1 MLNCYLVCKK
11 KVIHI
16 LNIFYCLFF
25 TNFSQQKFVNL
36 LTQLSINNYAL
47 INQLS
52 INFSNGL
59 SIITGETGAGKSI
72 LLGALGLVLGNRAD
86 LSSLK
91 DTSTKCI
98 VEAKLEIANYNLQDF
113 FEKVDLDYEAETII
127 RREILPS
134 GKSRAFVNDTPVTL
148 SVLNELRSKL
158 IDVHSQHQTMQLSD
172 VNFQFSILDA
182 LAKNSERIA
191 SYQRGYQQLNQLKRD
206 LTDLETQQREANQQY
221 DYNLH
226 LCKELEEA
234 NIQIDEQEELEI
246 TLEKLNNIEDI
257 KLNLSEALEISINDE
272 IGIQNLLNTL
282 ENRLSKIANFSKKY
296 QEISERITSV
306 KIEMDDI
313 IAELENANENVDF
326 NPNEVE
332 IINDRLQLLYNLQK
346 KHYVNSNEELVAV
359 FESLSN
365 KVAQVASA
373 DEVIQQKQEEIN
385 QVSEKLDKVASLIS
399 KARIQ
404 SIPKLTKE
412 LQTLLADLGM
422 ENARFFIKIHS
433 TETYFSNGKD
443 ELEFL
448 FSANKGGN
456 FGELKKVAS
465 GGELSRIM
473 LSVKKVLSE
482 NAQLPTIIF
491 DEIDTGVS
499 GEVSNK
505 IAAIMQQMSQHMQV
519 IAITHL
525 PQIAAK
531 GMQHYK
537 VYKEEVSGKTTTNLK
552 QLSIDERI
560 VEIAEMLSGK
570 NISDS
575 AITHAKELLN

>member
-1 MLNCYLVCKK
+1 M
-11 KVIHI
+11 
-16 LNIFYCLFF
+16 
-25 TNFSQQKFVNL
+25 

-52 INFSNGL
+52 IDFSSGL

-98 VEAKLEIANYNLQDF
+98 VEAKVAISNYNLEAF
-113 FEKVDLDYEAETII
+113 FNEVDLDYEAETII

-148 SVLNELRSKL
+148 AVLNQLRTKL

-172 VNFQFSILDA
+172 VAFQFSILDA
-182 LAKNSERIA
+182 LAKNKARIE
-191 SYQRGYQQLNQLKRD
+191 SYKRGFTKLNQLKKE
-206 LTDLETQQREANQQY
+206 LASLVEIQKEANQQY

-226 LCKELEEA
+226 LFKELEEA
-234 NIQIDEQEELEI
+234 KIQVDEQEELEEK
-246 TLEKLNNIEDI
+246 LEKLNNIEDI
-257 KLNLSEALEISINDE
+257 KLNLSEALELTINEE

-282 ENRLSKIANFSKKY
+282 ENRLSKIAVFSKEY
-296 QEISERITSV
+296 QELSDRITSV
-306 KIEMDDI
+306 KIEVDDVVG
-313 IAELENANENVDF
+313 ELENANENVDF
-326 NPNEVE
+326 NPNEAE
-332 IINDRLQLLYNLQK
+332 EINDRLQLLYNLQK
-346 KHYVNSNEELVAV
+346 KHYVSSNKELIKV
-359 FESLSN
+359 FEDLSE
-365 KVAQVASA
+365 KVAQVESA
-373 DEVIQQKQEEIN
+373 DEVINLKQKEIDD
-385 QVSEKLDKVASLIS
+385 VSEKLDKVAALIS
-399 KARIQ
+399 NARTK

-412 LQTLLADLGM
+412 LQVLLTDLGM
-422 ENARFFIKIHS
+422 ENARFSIKINLS
-433 TETYFSNGKD
+433 KNYFSNGKD

-448 FSANKGGN
+448 FSANKGGS

-473 LSVKKVLSE
+473 LSVKTVLSK
-482 NAQLPTIIF
+482 NTQLPTIIF

-505 IAAIMQQMSQHMQV
+505 IAAIMQQMSNNMQV

-531 GMQHYK
+531 GVNHYK
-537 VYKEEVSGKTTTNLK
+537 VYKKEIKGITTTNLK
-552 QLSIDERI
+552 LLSSDER
-560 VEIAEMLSGK
+560 VREIAEMLSGK
-570 NISDS
+570 DISDS
-575 AITHAKELLN
+575 ALTHAKELLN

>member
-1 MLNCYLVCKK
+1 
-11 KVIHI
+11 
-16 LNIFYCLFF
+16 
-25 TNFSQQKFVNL
+25 L

-47 INQLS
+47 INHLS
-52 INFSNGL
+52 IDFSSGL

-98 VEAKLEIANYNLQDF
+98 VEAKVAISNYNLQDF
-113 FEKVDLDYEAETII
+113 FTSVDLDYEAETII

-148 SVLNELRSKL
+148 NILNELRSKL

-172 VNFQFSILDA
+172 ASFQFEILDA
-182 LAKNSERIA
+182 LAKNTDRIA
-191 SYQRGYQQLNQLKRD
+191 SYKRGFIQLGSLKKE
-206 LTDLETQQREANQQY
+206 LLSLETAQKEANKQY

-226 LCKELEEA
+226 LFTELEDA
-234 NIQIDEQEELEI
+234 NVKEGEQSGLEEK
-246 TLEKLNNIEDI
+246 LEKLNNIEDI
-257 KLNLSEALEISINDE
+257 KLNLSESLELSINE
-272 IGIQNLLNTL
+272 EVGLQNLLNTL
-282 ENRLSKIANFSKKY
+282 EFKTSKIASFSKGYK
-296 QEISERITSV
+296 ELADRITSI
-306 KIEMDDI
+306 KIEVDDI
-313 IAELENANENVDF
+313 VSELETANENVDF

-332 IINDRLQLLYNLQK
+332 EINDRLQLLYNLQK
-346 KHYVNSNEELVAV
+346 KHYVNSNKELLLVFEELSDKVRKV
-359 FESLSN
+359 ESAEGDLNN
-365 KVAQVASA
+365 K
-373 DEVIQQKQEEIN
+373 KEEI
-385 QVSEKLDKVASLIS
+385 SAISAKLDAVAEKIS
-399 KARIQ
+399 KART
-404 SIPKLTKE
+404 SAIPKLTKQLE
-412 LQTLLADLGM
+412 FLLTDLGM
-422 ENARFFIKIHS
+422 ENARFSIKA
-433 TETYFSNGKD
+433 TLTNTYFSNGKD
-443 ELEFL
+443 HLEFL

-482 NAQLPTIIF
+482 NTQLPTIIF

-505 IAAIMQQMSQHMQV
+505 IAAIMGLMGNNMQV

-531 GMQHYK
+531 GSNHYK
-537 VYKEEVSGKTTTNLK
+537 VYKEEINGVTTTNLK
-552 QLSIDERI
+552 QLSVEDRI
-560 VEIAEMLSGK
+560 KEIAEMLSGK
-570 NISDS
+570 DISDS
-575 AITHAKELLN
+575 ALTHAKELLS

>member
-1 MLNCYLVCKK
+1 M
-11 KVIHI
+11 
-16 LNIFYCLFF
+16 
-25 TNFSQQKFVNL
+25 

-47 INQLS
+47 INHLS
-52 INFSNGL
+52 IDFSSGL

-98 VEAKLEIANYNLQDF
+98 VEAKVAISNYSLQDF
-113 FEKVDLDYEAETII
+113 FISVDLDYEAETII

-148 SVLNELRSKL
+148 NVLNELRSKL

-172 VNFQFSILDA
+172 ASFQFEILDA
-182 LAKNSERIA
+182 LAKNTDRIA
-191 SYQRGYQQLNQLKRD
+191 SYKRGFIQLSSLKKE
-206 LTDLETQQREANQQY
+206 LLSLEAAQKEANKQY

-226 LCKELEEA
+226 LFTELEDA
-234 NIQIDEQEELEI
+234 DIKADEQSALEEK
-246 TLEKLNNIEDI
+246 LEKLNNIEDI
-257 KLNLSEALEISINDE
+257 KLNLSESLELSINE
-272 IGIQNLLNTL
+272 EVGLQNLLNTL
-282 ENRLSKIANFSKKY
+282 EFKTSKIASFSKEYK
-296 QEISERITSV
+296 ELADRITSI
-306 KIEMDDI
+306 KIEVDDI
-313 IAELENANENVDF
+313 VSELETANENVDF

-332 IINDRLQLLYNLQK
+332 EINDRLQLLYNLQK
-346 KHYVNSNEELVAV
+346 KHYVNSNKELLLVFEELSDKVRKV
-359 FESLSN
+359 ESAEGDLNN
-365 KVAQVASA
+365 K
-373 DEVIQQKQEEIN
+373 KEEI
-385 QVSEKLDKVASLIS
+385 SAISAKLDAVAEKIS
-399 KARIQ
+399 KART
-404 SIPKLTKE
+404 SAIPKLTKQLE
-412 LQTLLADLGM
+412 FLLTDLGM
-422 ENARFFIKIHS
+422 ENARFSIKA
-433 TETYFSNGKD
+433 TLTNTYFSNGKD
-443 ELEFL
+443 NLEFL

-482 NAQLPTIIF
+482 NTQLPTIIF

-505 IAAIMQQMSQHMQV
+505 IAAIMGLMGNNMQV

-531 GMQHYK
+531 GSNHYK
-537 VYKEEVSGKTTTNLK
+537 VYKEEINGVTTTNLK
-552 QLSIDERI
+552 QLSVEERI
-560 VEIAEMLSGK
+560 KEIAEMLSGK
-570 NISDS
+570 DISDS
-575 AITHAKELLN
+575 ALTHAKELLS

>member
-1 MLNCYLVCKK
+1 M
-11 KVIHI
+11 
-16 LNIFYCLFF
+16 
-25 TNFSQQKFVNL
+25 

-47 INQLS
+47 INHLS
-52 INFSNGL
+52 IDFSSGL

-98 VEAKLEIANYNLQDF
+98 VEAKVAISNYSLQDF
-113 FEKVDLDYEAETII
+113 FTSVDLDYEAETII

-148 SVLNELRSKL
+148 NILNELRSKL

-172 VNFQFSILDA
+172 ASFQFEILDA
-182 LAKNSERIA
+182 LAKNTDRIA
-191 SYQRGYQQLNQLKRD
+191 SYKRGFIQLGSLKKE
-206 LTDLETQQREANQQY
+206 LLSLETAQKEANKQY

-226 LCKELEEA
+226 LFTELEDA
-234 NIQIDEQEELEI
+234 NIKEDEQSGLEEK
-246 TLEKLNNIEDI
+246 LEKLNNIEDI
-257 KLNLSEALEISINDE
+257 KLNLSESLELSIHE
-272 IGIQNLLNTL
+272 EVGLQNLLNTL
-282 ENRLSKIANFSKKY
+282 EFKISKTASFSKEY
-296 QEISERITSV
+296 QELADRITSM

-313 IAELENANENVDF
+313 VSELETANENVDF

-332 IINDRLQLLYNLQK
+332 EINDRLQLLYNLQK
-346 KHYVNSNEELVAV
+346 KHYVNSNKELLLVFEELSDKVRKV
-359 FESLSN
+359 ESAEGDLNN
-365 KVAQVASA
+365 K
-373 DEVIQQKQEEIN
+373 KEEI
-385 QVSEKLDKVASLIS
+385 SAISAKLDAVAEKIS
-399 KARIQ
+399 KART
-404 SIPKLTKE
+404 SAIPKLTKQLE
-412 LQTLLADLGM
+412 FLLTDLGM
-422 ENARFFIKIHS
+422 ENARFSIKA
-433 TETYFSNGKD
+433 TLTNTYFSNGKD
-443 ELEFL
+443 HLEFL

-482 NAQLPTIIF
+482 NTQLPTIIF

-505 IAAIMQQMSQHMQV
+505 IAAIMGLMGNNMQV

-531 GMQHYK
+531 GSNHYK
-537 VYKEEVSGKTTTNLK
+537 VYKEEINGVTTTNLK
-552 QLSIDERI
+552 QLSVEERI
-560 VEIAEMLSGK
+560 KEIAEMLSGK
-570 NISDS
+570 DISDS
-575 AITHAKELLN
+575 ALTHAKELLS

>member
-1 MLNCYLVCKK
+1 M
-11 KVIHI
+11 
-16 LNIFYCLFF
+16 
-25 TNFSQQKFVNL
+25 

-47 INQLS
+47 INKLS
-52 INFSNGL
+52 IDFSSGL

-91 DTSTKCI
+91 DTSHKCI
-98 VEAKLEIANYNLQDF
+98 VEAKVAISNYSLEDF
-113 FEKVDLDYEAETII
+113 FNEVDLDYEPETII

-148 SVLNELRSKL
+148 SVLNQLRTKL

-172 VNFQFSILDA
+172 NNFQFSILDA
-182 LAKNSERIA
+182 LAKNHARIA
-191 SYQRGYQQLNQLKRD
+191 SYKRGFVQLNKLKRE
-206 LTDLETQQREANQQY
+206 LGQLEATQLEANQQY

-226 LCKELEEA
+226 LYKELEEA
-234 NIQIDEQEELEI
+234 KVKVDEQAVLEEK
-246 TLEKLNNIEDI
+246 LEKLNNIEDI
-257 KLNLSEALEISINDE
+257 RNNLSEALEITINEE
-272 IGIQNLLNTL
+272 IGIQNLLYTL
-282 ENRLSKIANFSKKY
+282 ENRLTKISSFSKDY
-296 QEISERITSV
+296 QEISERVTSI
-306 KIEMDDI
+306 KIEIDDI
-313 IAELENANENVDF
+313 VTELENANESVDF

-332 IINDRLQLLYNLQK
+332 EINDRLQLLYNLQK
-346 KHYVNSNEELVAV
+346 KHAVNSNKELITVFDELSEKVGIVESAV
-359 FESLSN
+359 
-365 KVAQVASA
+365 
-373 DEVIQQKQEEIN
+373 EVINKKQEEIDA
-385 QVSEKLDKVASLIS
+385 VSEKLDKVAGLIT
-399 KARIQ
+399 KARTT

-412 LQTLLADLGM
+412 LHVLLTDLGM
-422 ENARFFIKIHS
+422 ENARFSIKIKP
-433 TETYFSNGKD
+433 TKNYFSNGKD

-482 NAQLPTIIF
+482 NTQLPTIIF

-505 IAAIMQQMSQHMQV
+505 IAAIMQKMSNNMQV

-531 GMQHYK
+531 GNSHYK
-537 VYKEEVSGKTTTNLK
+537 VYKKEINGITTTNLK
-552 QLSIDERI
+552 QLTSEERI
-560 VEIAEMLSGK
+560 KEIAEMLSGK
-570 NISDS
+570 DISDS
-575 AITHAKELLN
+575 AFRHAKELLN

>member
-1 MLNCYLVCKK
+1 MLK
-11 KVIHI
+11 
-16 LNIFYCLFF
+16 
-25 TNFSQQKFVNL
+25 
-36 LTQLSINNYAL
+36 QLSINNYAL
-47 INQLS
+47 INELT
-52 INFSNGL
+52 IDFSDGL

-91 DTSTKCI
+91 DTSKKCI
-98 VEAKLEIANYNLQDF
+98 VEAKVAIANYNLEPF
-113 FEKVDLDYEAETII
+113 FEEVDLDYETETII

-148 SVLNELRSKL
+148 SVLNELRLKL

-172 VNFQFSILDA
+172 ANFQFSILDA
-182 LAKNSERIA
+182 LAKNTVRID
-191 SYQRGYQQLNQLKRD
+191 SYKKGYNQLNTLKKE
-206 LTDLETQQREANQQY
+206 LTVLETQQREANQQY

-226 LCKELEEA
+226 LFKELEEA
-234 NIQIDEQEELEI
+234 KIQVDEQAELES

-257 KLNLSEALEISINDE
+257 KLNLSEALEVSINEE
-272 IGIQNLLNTL
+272 IGIQNLIYTL
-282 ENRLSKIANFSKKY
+282 ENRLSKIAPFSKEY

-306 KIEMDDI
+306 KIEVDDI

-326 NPNEVE
+326 NPNEAE
-332 IINDRLQLLYNLQK
+332 EINDRLQLLYNLQK
-346 KHYVNSNEELVAV
+346 KHYVSSNQELLSV
-359 FESLSN
+359 FNDLSD
-365 KVAQVASA
+365 KVTQVESA
-373 DEVIQQKQEEIN
+373 DEVIQQKQEEIR

-399 KARIQ
+399 KARIN

-412 LQTLLADLGM
+412 LQMLLADLGM
-422 ENARFFIKIHS
+422 ENARFSIEIKPS
-433 TETYFSNGKD
+433 KSYFLNGKD

-448 FSANKGGN
+448 FSANKGGS

-473 LSVKKVLSE
+473 LSVKKVLSA
-482 NAQLPTIIF
+482 NTQLPTIIF

-505 IAAIMQQMSQHMQV
+505 IAAIMQQMSANMQV

-531 GMQHYK
+531 GNSHYK
-537 VYKEEVSGKTTTNLK
+537 VFKEEVSGITTTNLK
-552 QLSIDERI
+552 QLSTDERI